1 MTMEVAFY
9 CYLGCFLF
17 GLLFALISAV
27 FGGLFDTDFGDGG
40 VDIGDMD
47 ANVDVTSDAVSLS
60 PLSPMVI
67 CVFLAVFGGTGI
79 ICIELFETSIL
90 VSLAASTLMG
100 LLVAT
105 VFFTGMSWLMNK
117 AQGSMGLSATSIL
130 GGEAEVTLAIPR
142 NGLGE
147 ISFVANEMRQ
157 RASAK
162 SEDGKPIPQ
171 SQVVT
176 VVRYT
181 GNFYIVRPTK

>member
-1 MTMEVAFY
+1 MEVAFY
-9 CYLGCFLF
+9 AYMACFLF
-17 GLLFALISAV
+17 GLLFALISAI
-27 FGGLFDTDFGDGG
+27 FGGIFDSDFGDGG
-40 VDIGDMD
+40 ADIGDMD
-47 ANVDVTSDAVSLS
+47 ANVEVTTDAVALS

-79 ICIELFETSIL
+79 ICIELLETSIL
-90 VSLAASTLMG
+90 VSLALSTIMG
-100 LLVAT
+100 ILVAMA
-105 VFFTGMSWLMNK
+105 FFTAMSWLMNK

-130 GGEAEVTLAIPR
+130 GSEAEVTLAIPR

-162 SEDGKPIPQ
+162 SENGVPIPQ
-171 SQVVT
+171 SHVVE
-176 VVRYT
+176 VIRYT